1 MFPRK
6 PKNRANRRLM
16 SAAAVA
22 LNALMIVLPSAY
34 AQSAVQAKAAT
45 PVKEAAAPSTSSA
58 PSTPSAEDPPAPAGW
73 YGPPGDRKVAP
84 PLRDMT
90 KQELAVVD
98 RATAR
103 QQALSKGEYKAA
115 YEFLSLASQ
124 SFKSFAAFE
133 SEAAGS
139 ALRDVKATRA
149 ECDKD
154 SRCSVTLIG
163 QAVIRQPR
171 VRELSVPVLLQE
183 VWIAQVSGEA
193 QLILR

>member
-1 MFPRK
+1 
-6 PKNRANRRLM
+6 M
-16 SAAAVA
+16 SLAVVA
-22 LNALMIVLPSAY
+22 LSALMIVLPSAQ
-34 AQSAVQAKAAT
+34 AQSGVQAKSAA
-45 PVKEAAAPSTSSA
+45 PEKEAAAPTSPSA
-58 PSTPSAEDPPAPAGW
+58 PSASDPPAPAGW

-90 KQELAVVD
+90 KQELAVVE

-124 SFKSFAAFE
+124 SFKPFAAFE

-139 ALRDVKATRA
+139 ALRNIKATRA

-154 SRCSVTLIG
+154 SRCSVTLVG
-163 QAVIRQPR
+163 QAVIRQPK
-171 VRELSVPVLLQE
+171 VRELFVPVLLQE